1 MHRKYSTRP
10 IVTIAYVSEMSSSSD
25 IIPAEVER
33 LQGIAARQSLQLGGT
48 STDPLVRIIFGN
60 AGTGMAHGP
69 LLAQM
74 LAEMAENDPS
84 IVGVVGLALNS
95 AATADT
101 IKALGAD
108 GLPMIAVTPRIM
120 SPKIAALL
128 PGQPAEP
135 A

>member
-1 MHRKYSTRP
+1 M
-10 IVTIAYVSEMSSSSD
+10 
-25 IIPAEVER
+25 
-33 LQGIAARQSLQLGGT
+33 
-48 STDPLVRIIFGN
+48 RIIFGN

-108 GLPMIAVTPRIM
+108 GLPMIAVTLTADNVPENRRSITRSTRRTGVKPSNAWWISSKAPWCHPNRAKRPNRRVPRA
-120 SPKIAALL
+120 SGALRPRPVSSGRRGCAAR
-128 PGQPAEP
+128 
-135 A
+135 